1 MKSVIYMLAI
11 AVLLIGGCHSSQ
23 ESSFRVG
30 YDFTGVD
37 KVAIVAV
44 EGTVRSE
51 TARDQI
57 ADFFAMELLEQ
68 GYAPVGR
75 AQARA
80 LLKGQGSELTDLSA
94 TEGAVEAG
102 LLINAPAVL
111 AISIPHFGKQIS
123 IAAKMI
129 NVEDGSILWLASGSD
144 KSGGTFSTFFGWAWA
159 EGAGASGEGD
169 DLLGGGTGGGLGGTT
184 GQPLSPQEARKAQSI
199 VKKMCKSL
207 PSKVVAD
214 W

>member
-1 MKSVIYMLAI
+1 MKIVPYILAM
-11 AVLLIGGCHSSQ
+11 AVLLIGGCFSSQ

-30 YDFTGVD
+30 YDFTGVE

-44 EGTVRSE
+44 EGTVKSE

-75 AQARA
+75 AQVRA
-80 LLKGQGSELTDLSA
+80 LLKGQGSELTNLTT

-111 AISIPHFGKQIS
+111 AINVPHFSEQIS
-123 IAAKMI
+123 ITAKMI
-129 NVEDGSILWLASGSD
+129 NVDDGSILWLASGSG
-144 KSGGTFSTFFGWAWA
+144 KSSGTLSTFFGWAWG
-159 EGAGASGEGD
+159 EGAGAGGEGD
-169 DLLGGGTGGGLGGTT
+169 DLLGGAVGGALGGTT

-207 PSKVVAD
+207 PTKVALE